1 MTAPNTLYIKVRIPV
16 EWRASYINIS
26 LVIGLKKGKDIYVAS
41 VMNRRKFQNHNFC
54 GPFFWQNLKLISV

>member
-26 LVIGLKKGKDIYVAS
+26 LVIGLHGLEERKGYLCGQRNEQKK
-41 VMNRRKFQNHNFC
+41 
-54 GPFFWQNLKLISV
+54 ISKSRFLWPVFSAEI